1 MKTGTAV
8 FIILAV
14 FWAALALGAWLGI
27 ALERRRK
34 AQEAAQEAVQ
44 ARPAAR
50 PAKPEWLKSTQ
61 PQPGTAG
68 FVIAAALNGIGCLGR
83 SAADEPVFVLVAR
96 DKASSMVV
104 RDWADMAEKL
114 GAGRDKTWGARE
126 QADRMQEWRE
136 RHGGGKVPD

>member
-1 MKTGTAV
+1 VTLLFGV
-8 FIILAV
+8 
-14 FWAALALGAWLGI
+14 ALWLWLY
-27 ALERRRK
+27 APLFESRK
-34 AQEAAQEAVQ
+34 KAPPVQ
-44 ARPAAR
+44 APPVAR